1 LCNNLYSPNYF
12 DPVYLSYSKLF
23 YMRKIIF
30 LGGVFLLAFATIQAQ
45 TIPSPKSHFG
55 FNIGDNY
62 HLATFTQTEA
72 YFKKLAAASNK
83 VKLQVIGKTEEG
95 RNQYMLIVSDPSNI
109 KQLDKYKSISQKM
122 ARAEDLSEA
131 DAKQLA
137 KDGKSVVWIDG
148 GLHATEVVGIH
159 QLIQTLYTVL
169 TRDDEET
176 KRILKSTIILFV
188 HANPDGQE
196 LVSNWYM
203 RNADTLKRS
212 TESLPRL
219 YEKYIGHDNNRD
231 FFMLNMSESKNMSRQ
246 LYIEWMPQIL
256 YNHHQTG
263 PPGTVVAGPPYRDPF
278 NYVYDPLLVTG
289 IDAVGAAMSSR
300 LNAEGKPGYTMKS
313 GSVYSTWWNG
323 GLRTAAYYHNII
335 GLLTEIIGNPTPS
348 KIPLVPNRLIPNS
361 ATPYPIE
368 PQQWYFKNSIDYSV
382 SLNYAVLNYA
392 SRYKDELLF
401 NIYTM
406 GKNSIEAGSKDNWTL
421 SPKKVELLND
431 AVKADKKEMKGDTL
445 PLEYFSKVYKN
456 KELRDPRGYIIT
468 ANQTTTATSFIN
480 ILINSG
486 IQVQQASLAFSVAG
500 KNYPSG
506 SYIVKTNQAFRP
518 HVLDMFEP
526 QDHPNDFQ
534 YPGGPPVR
542 PYDAAGW
549 TPAFTMGLQFD
560 RILEDFTGPFEN
572 IAYGDVQSPKGN
584 IINSELNTY
593 GYSFSTKENAAY
605 KVVNDLL
612 KEGASIYKNKDSY
625 YIGYEN
631 KFVDFTNFKSI
642 ISKMSNEHGV
652 IFTAVTSKPT
662 DTLQKVQ
669 PLRIALWDRY
679 GGSMSS
685 GWVRWIF
692 EQYHFPFNLLYVKE
706 IDSTNL
712 NDKYDV
718 IVFVEGAIPALRTGS
733 SSSWEERAPKEND
746 IPEMYKA
753 QLGSIT
759 AQKSIPAL
767 QQFLNNG
774 GKVVTIGSSANLAYH
789 LNLPVRNALVE
800 MFNGAERNLPGEKFY
815 IPGSV
820 MQVAV
825 NNNYAP
831 NWGMENKADVYFST
845 SPVFKLSPEA
855 IAQKQVI
862 PLAWYPTPSTLRS
875 GWAFGQAYLQDG
887 VAAFEAN
894 VGKGKLFVYGPE
906 ITFRAQTHGTY
917 KMLFNQL
924 YK

>member
-1 LCNNLYSPNYF
+1 
-12 DPVYLSYSKLF
+12 
-23 YMRKIIF
+23 MRKLLFCF
-30 LGGVFLLAFATIQAQ
+30 LVLALSVIQLNAQ
-45 TIPSPKSHFG
+45 SIPTPKEHFG

-72 YFKKLAAASNK
+72 YFKKVAAASNK

-95 RNQYMLIVSDPSNI
+95 RNQYMMIVSDPSNI
-109 KQLDKYKSISQKM
+109 RQLAKYKSISQKL
-122 ARAEDLSEA
+122 ARAENLSDAE
-131 DAKQLA
+131 AKQLA

-148 GLHATEVVGIH
+148 GLHATEVTGIH

-176 KRILKSTIILFV
+176 KNILKSTIILFV

-212 TESLPRL
+212 TSDIPRL

-348 KIPLVPNRLIPNS
+348 TIPLVPQRLIPNS

-368 PQQWYFKNSIDYSV
+368 PQKWYFKNSIDYSV

-392 SRYKDELLF
+392 SRYKDELLY

-406 GKNSIEAGSKDNWTL
+406 GKHSIEAGSKDSWTK
-421 SPKKVELLND
+421 SPKKVELLAD
-431 AVKADKKEMKGDTL
+431 AFKADKKESRSDTL
-445 PLEYFSKVYKN
+445 PVEYFNKVYKN
-456 KELRDPRGYIIT
+456 KELRDPRGYIIPID
-468 ANQTTTATSFIN
+468 QSHTATEFIN

-486 IQVQQASLAFSVAG
+486 IQVQKATSNFSVAG
-500 KNYPSG
+500 KAYPAG

-549 TPAFTMGLQFD
+549 TPAFTMGIQFD
-560 RILEDFTGPFEN
+560 RILEDFNGPFET
-572 IAYGDVQSPKGN
+572 IAYGDVQQPKGN
-584 IINSELNTY
+584 TNVDTKQIA
-593 GYSFSTKENAAY
+593 GYTFSIKDNAAY
-605 KVVNDLL
+605 VVVNDLL
-612 KEGASIYKNKDSY
+612 KEGIEVLKNK
-625 YIGYEN
+625 EN
-631 KFVDFTNFKSI
+631 YFVASNAKAESI
-642 ISKMSNEHGV
+642 IKAATTNNGV
-652 IFTAVTSKPT
+652 SFNAVNNKPNDIT
-662 DTLQKVQ
+662 NKVE
-669 PLRIALWDRY
+669 PLRIALWDKY
-679 GGSMSS
+679 GGSISS

-692 EQYHFPFNLLYVKE
+692 EQYHFPFNLTYAKE
-706 IDSTNL
+706 IDAANL
-712 NDKYDV
+712 NSKYDV
-718 IVFVEGAIPALRTGS
+718 IVFVEGAIPALVATPS
-733 SSSWEERAPKEND
+733 TWEEKEPKED
-746 IPEMYKA
+746 EIPVEFQAHIGK
-753 QLGSIT
+753 IT

-767 QQFLNNG
+767 QKFLNNG
-774 GKVVTIGSSANLAYH
+774 GRIITIGSSANLAYH
-789 LNLPVRNALVE
+789 LNLPVKNALVE
-800 MFNGAERNLPGEKFY
+800 MVAGKEKALPGEKFY

-820 MQVAV
+820 MEVDV
-825 NNNYAP
+825 DNNYAP
-831 NWGMENKADVYFST
+831 NWGMNNKADVYFSA
-845 SPVFKLSPEA
+845 SPVFKLAPEA
-855 IAQKQVI
+855 IAQKEVT
-862 PLAWYPTPSTLRS
+862 PLAWYASATTLRS

-894 VGKGKLFVYGPE
+894 VGKGKLYVYGPE
-906 ITFRAQTHGTY
+906 ITFRGQTHGTY

-924 YK
+924 YKY

>member
-1 LCNNLYSPNYF
+1 
-12 DPVYLSYSKLF
+12 
-23 YMRKIIF
+23 MRKVLF
-30 LGGVFLLAFATIQAQ
+30 LCLLFALTLSNVNAQ
-45 TIPSPKSHFG
+45 SIPSPKEHFG

-95 RNQYMLIVSDPSNI
+95 RNQYMVIVSDPSNI
-109 KQLDKYKSISQKM
+109 RQLEKYKSISQKL
-122 ARAEDLSEA
+122 ARAEGLSDEE
-131 DAKQLA
+131 AKQLA

-148 GLHATEVVGIH
+148 GLHATEVVGAH
-159 QLIQTLYTVL
+159 QLIQTIYTVL

-203 RNADTLKRS
+203 RNADTLKR
-212 TESLPRL
+212 TTDNVPRL

-231 FFMLNMSESKNMSRQ
+231 FFMLNMSESRNMSRQ
-246 LYIEWMPQIL
+246 LYIEWMPQVL

-289 IDAVGAAMSSR
+289 IDALGAVMSSR
-300 LNAEGKPGYTMKS
+300 LNAEGKPGYTMKA

-348 KIPLVPNRLIPNS
+348 KIPLVPQRLIPNS
-361 ATPYPIE
+361 ATPYPIT

-392 SRYKDELLF
+392 SRYKDELLY
-401 NIYTM
+401 NIFTM
-406 GKNSIEAGSKDNWTL
+406 GKHSIEAGSKDSWTM
-421 SPKKVELLND
+421 SPKKVELLNETF
-431 AVKADKKEMKGDTL
+431 KADKKEIKGDTL
-445 PLEYFSKVYKN
+445 PVEYFSKVYKN
-456 KELRDPRGYIIT
+456 KELRDPRGYIVT
-468 ANQTTTATSFIN
+468 ANQTTTAASFIN
-480 ILINSG
+480 ILLHSG
-486 IQVQQASLAFSVAG
+486 IKVQKATSEFMVAG
-500 KNYPSG
+500 KNYPAG

-549 TPAFTMGLQFD
+549 TPAFTMGIQFD
-560 RILEDFTGPFEN
+560 RILEDFNGPFEN
-572 IAYGDVQSPKGN
+572 IAYGDAQSPKGK
-584 IINSELNTY
+584 ISSDAKQIA
-593 GYSFSTKENAAY
+593 GYTFSTKDNASYVA
-605 KVVNDLL
+605 VNDLL
-612 KEGASIYKNKDSY
+612 KEGAQVYKNKEQY
-625 YIGYEN
+625 
-631 KFVDFTNFKSI
+631 FVANSDKLKTIIEQVSRDKGVNFTS
-642 ISKMSNEHGV
+642 
-652 IFTAVTSKPT
+652 TSTKPNNM
-662 DTLQKVQ
+662 DQQVK
-669 PLRIALWDRY
+669 PLRIALWDKY
-679 GGSMSS
+679 GGSISS

-692 EQYHFPFNLLYVKE
+692 EQYHFPFNLTFAKE
-706 IDSTNL
+706 IDSVNL
-712 NDKYDV
+712 NEKYDV
-718 IVFVEGAIPALRTGS
+718 IVFVEGAIPALRAEPS
-733 SSSWEERAPKEND
+733 PWEEKEPKADEV
-746 IPEMYKA
+746 PEAYQSKI
-753 QLGSIT
+753 GKIT

-767 QQFLNNG
+767 QKFLNNG
-774 GKVVTIGSSANLAYH
+774 GRVITIGSSANLAYH

-800 MFNGAERNLPGEKFY
+800 MVAGKEKALPGEKFY

-820 MQVAV
+820 MQVDV
-825 NNNYAP
+825 DNNYSP
-831 NWGMENKADVYFST
+831 NWGMNNKADVYFSA
-845 SPVFKLSPEA
+845 SPVFKLVPEA
-855 IAQKQVI
+855 IAQKEVT
-862 PLAWYPTPSTLRS
+862 PLAWYATTTTLRS
-875 GWAFGQAYLQDG
+875 GWAFGQSYLQDG
-887 VAAFEAN
+887 VAAFEAK

-906 ITFRAQTHGTY
+906 ITFRGQTHGTY

-924 YK
+924 YQ

>member
-1 LCNNLYSPNYF
+1 MRRL
-12 DPVYLSYSKLF
+12 LF
-23 YMRKIIF
+23 CF
-30 LGGVFLLAFATIQAQ
+30 LLLAFSSIELNAQ
-45 TIPSPKSHFG
+45 PIPTPKEHFG

-72 YFKKLAAASNK
+72 YFKKVAAASNK

-95 RNQYMLIVSDPSNI
+95 RNQYMMIVSDPSNI
-109 KQLDKYKSISQKM
+109 RQLAKYKSISQKL
-122 ARAEDLSEA
+122 ARAENLSDAE
-131 DAKQLA
+131 AKQLS
-137 KDGKSVVWIDG
+137 KEGKSVVWIDG
-148 GLHATEVVGIH
+148 GLHATEVTGIH

-176 KRILKSTIILFV
+176 RNILKSTIILFV

-203 RNADTLKRS
+203 RNPDTLKRS
-212 TESLPRL
+212 TSDIPRL

-348 KIPLVPNRLIPNS
+348 TIPLVPQRLIPNS

-368 PQQWYFKNSIDYSV
+368 PQKWYFKNSIDYSV

-392 SRYKDELLF
+392 SRYKDELLY

-406 GKNSIEAGSKDNWTL
+406 GKHSIEAGSKDSWTK
-421 SPKKVELLND
+421 SPKKVELLAD
-431 AVKADKKEMKGDTL
+431 VFKADKKESRSDTL
-445 PLEYFSKVYKN
+445 PVEYFNKVYKN
-456 KELRDPRGYIIT
+456 KTLRDPRGYIIPVD
-468 ANQTTTATSFIN
+468 QSSTATAFIN

-486 IQVQQASLAFSVAG
+486 IKVQKATQQFSCAG
-500 KNYPSG
+500 KQYPRD

-549 TPAFTMGLQFD
+549 TPAFTMGIQFD
-560 RILEDFTGPFEN
+560 RILDDFNGPFET
-572 IAYGDVQSPKGN
+572 IAYGDVQKWSTAGAVESHSKSIGV
-584 IINSELNTY
+584 
-593 GYSFSTKENAAY
+593 SFSTKDNASYLA
-605 KVVNDLL
+605 VNEFLS
-612 KEGASIYKNKDSY
+612 KGAIVYKNKDRFFVPIDNNDSLSLNKLSDKLWR
-625 YIGYEN
+625 EN
-631 KFVDFTNFKSI
+631 ELSFVEESELPKDELI
-642 ISKMSNEHGV
+642 
-652 IFTAVTSKPT
+652 
-662 DTLQKVQ
+662 KVK
-669 PLRIALWDRY
+669 PLRIGLWDKY
-679 GGSMSS
+679 GGSISS

-692 EQYHFPFNLLYVKE
+692 EQYHFPFNLIFAKE
-706 IDSTNL
+706 IDAANL
-712 NDKYDV
+712 NSKYDV
-718 IVFVEGAIPALRTGS
+718 IVFVEGAIPALIATTS
-733 SSSWEERAPKEND
+733 PWEEKEPKED
-746 IPEMYKA
+746 EIPSEFKDH
-753 QLGSIT
+753 LGKIT

-767 QQFLNNG
+767 QKFLNNG
-774 GKVVTIGSSANLAYH
+774 GRIVTIGSSANLAYH
-789 LNLPVRNALVE
+789 LNLPVKNALVE
-800 MFNGAERNLPGEKFY
+800 MVGGKEKPLPGEKFY

-820 MQVAV
+820 MQVDV
-825 NNNYAP
+825 DNNYAP
-831 NWGMENKADVYFST
+831 NWGMSNKADVYFSA
-845 SPVFKLSPEA
+845 SPVFKLAPEA
-855 IAQKQVI
+855 IAQKEVT
-862 PLAWYPTPSTLRS
+862 PLAWYSSATTLRS

-906 ITFRAQTHGTY
+906 ITFRGQTHGTY

>member
-1 LCNNLYSPNYF
+1 
-12 DPVYLSYSKLF
+12 
-23 YMRKIIF
+23 MRKIIF

-83 VKLQVIGKTEEG
+83 VKLLVIGKTEEG

-203 RNADTLKRS
+203 RNEDTLKRS

-335 GLLTEIIGNPTPS
+335 GLLAEIIGNPTPS

-486 IQVQQASLAFSVAG
+486 IQVQQASTNFSVAG
-500 KNYPSG
+500 KAYPKG

-800 MFNGAERNLPGEKFY
+800 MVNGAERNLPGEKFY

-855 IAQKQVI
+855 IALKQVI

-894 VGKGKLFVYGPE
+894 VGKVKLFVYGPE
-906 ITFRAQTHGTY
+906 ITFLAQTHGTY

>member
-1 LCNNLYSPNYF
+1 
-12 DPVYLSYSKLF
+12 
-23 YMRKIIF
+23 MRKLLFCF
-30 LGGVFLLAFATIQAQ
+30 LVLALSVIQLNAQ
-45 TIPSPKSHFG
+45 SIPTPKEHFG

-72 YFKKLAAASNK
+72 YFKKVAAASNK

-95 RNQYMLIVSDPSNI
+95 RNQYMMIVSDPSNI
-109 KQLDKYKSISQKM
+109 RQLAKYKSISQKL
-122 ARAEDLSEA
+122 ARAENLSDA
-131 DAKQLA
+131 GAKQLA
-137 KDGKSVVWIDG
+137 KEGKSVVWIDG
-148 GLHATEVVGIH
+148 GLHATEVTGIH

-176 KRILKSTIILFV
+176 KNILKSTIILFV

-212 TESLPRL
+212 TSDIPRL

-348 KIPLVPNRLIPNS
+348 TIPLVPQRLIPNS

-368 PQQWYFKNSIDYSV
+368 PQKWYFKNSIDYSV

-392 SRYKDELLF
+392 SRYKDELLY

-406 GKNSIEAGSKDNWTL
+406 GKHSIEAGSKDSWTK
-421 SPKKVELLND
+421 SPKKVELLAD
-431 AVKADKKEMKGDTL
+431 AFKADKKESRSDTL
-445 PLEYFSKVYKN
+445 PVEYFNKVYKN
-456 KELRDPRGYIIT
+456 KELRDPRGYIVT

-486 IQVQQASLAFSVAG
+486 IQVQKATSNFSVAG
-500 KNYPSG
+500 KAYPAG

-549 TPAFTMGLQFD
+549 TPAFTMGIQFD
-560 RILEDFTGPFEN
+560 RILEDFNGPFET
-572 IAYGDVQSPKGN
+572 IAYGDVQQPKGN
-584 IINSELNTY
+584 TNVDTKQIA
-593 GYSFSTKENAAY
+593 GYTFSIKDNAAY
-605 KVVNDLL
+605 VVVNDLL
-612 KEGASIYKNKDSY
+612 KEGIEVLKNK
-625 YIGYEN
+625 EN
-631 KFVDFTNFKSI
+631 YFVASNAKAESI
-642 ISKMSNEHGV
+642 IKAATTNNGV
-652 IFTAVTSKPT
+652 SFNAVNNKPNDIT
-662 DTLQKVQ
+662 NKVE
-669 PLRIALWDRY
+669 PLRIALWDKY
-679 GGSMSS
+679 GGSISS

-692 EQYHFPFNLLYVKE
+692 EQYHFPFNLTYAKE
-706 IDSTNL
+706 IDAANL
-712 NDKYDV
+712 NSKYDV
-718 IVFVEGAIPALRTGS
+718 IVFVEGAIPALVATPS
-733 SSSWEERAPKEND
+733 TWEEKEPKED
-746 IPEMYKA
+746 EIPAEFQAHIGK
-753 QLGSIT
+753 IT

-767 QQFLNNG
+767 QKFLNNG
-774 GKVVTIGSSANLAYH
+774 GRIITIGSSANLAYH
-789 LNLPVRNALVE
+789 LNLPVKNALVE
-800 MFNGAERNLPGEKFY
+800 MVAGKEKALPGEKFY

-820 MQVAV
+820 MEVDV
-825 NNNYAP
+825 DNNYAP
-831 NWGMENKADVYFST
+831 NWGMNNKADVYFSA
-845 SPVFKLSPEA
+845 SPVFKLAPEA
-855 IAQKQVI
+855 IAQKEVT
-862 PLAWYPTPSTLRS
+862 PLAWYASATTLRS

-894 VGKGKLFVYGPE
+894 VGKGKLYVYGPE
-906 ITFRAQTHGTY
+906 ITFRGQTHGTY